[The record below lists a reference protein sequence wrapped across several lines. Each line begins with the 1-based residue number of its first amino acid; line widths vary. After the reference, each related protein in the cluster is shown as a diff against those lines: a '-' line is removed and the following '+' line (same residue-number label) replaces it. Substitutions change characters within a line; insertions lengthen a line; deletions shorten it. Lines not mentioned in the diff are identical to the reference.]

1 MENASNIV
9 LPKRKPGKLTLL
21 LSQMMGGKTSE
32 GFHILET
39 VGYAVRGLYVN
50 SGKDTRSTDSF
61 STHNTL
67 MSVSAMKDLNAD
79 MIKVIALSEIPDDII
94 SKYEVV
100 VTDESQF
107 YSDLPEV
114 VTRWV
119 DFFGIDVYVLGLS
132 GDYKRKNFGRI
143 HELLPLADHVKM
155 LRDTLCEVCALKK
168 IRTPALFTHRK
179 EDSSGAQVEV
189 GSSNYMPVCRGCYVE
204 LN

>member
-1 MENASNIV
+1 METPAI
-9 LPKRKPGKLTLL
+9 LFPRRKPGRIILILGSMK
-21 LSQMMGGKTSE
+21 SGKSSE

-39 VGYAVRGLYVN
+39 VGYAVRGLYIN
-50 SGKDTRSTDSF
+50 SNKDTRSTDPF

-67 MSVSAMKDLNAD
+67 LSVSAIKDLNAD
-79 MIKVIALSEIPDDII
+79 MIKVTTLSEIADDVI

-107 YSDLPEV
+107 YPDLPEA
-114 VTRWV
+114 VTKWV
-119 DFFGIDVYVLGLS
+119 DLFGIDVYVLGLS

-143 HELLPLADHVKM
+143 HELLALADDVKM

-168 IRTPALFTHRK
+168 IRTPALFTHRREDLSK
-179 EDSSGAQVEV
+179 EQVEV

>member
-1 MENASNIV
+1 METSNV
-9 LPKRKPGKLTLL
+9 VPGRKPGKIILIIGA
-21 LSQMMGGKTSE
+21 MMSGKSSE

-50 SGKDTRSTDSF
+50 SSFDIRSETPF
-61 STHNTL
+61 STHNTTL
-67 MSVSAMKDLNAD
+67 DISALRNLNAD
-79 MIKVIALSEIPDDII
+79 MVKVGSLAEISDEQA

-100 VTDESQF
+100 VLDESQF
-107 YSDLPEV
+107 YPDLPEV

-119 DFFGIDVYVLGLS
+119 ENLGIDVYVLGLS

-143 HELLPLADHVKM
+143 HELLALADDVKM

-168 IRTPALFTHRK
+168 IRTPALFTHRREDLTK
-179 EDSSGAQVEV
+179 EQVEV

>member
-1 MENASNIV
+1 METSNAVPN
-9 LPKRKPGKLTLL
+9 RKPGKIILIIGA
-21 LSQMMGGKTSE
+21 MMSGKSSE

-50 SGKDTRSTDSF
+50 SSFDIRSETSF
-61 STHNTL
+61 STHNTTL
-67 MSVSAMKDLNAD
+67 DISALRNLNAD
-79 MIKVIALSEIPDDII
+79 MVKVGSLSEISDEQA

-100 VTDESQF
+100 VLDESQF
-107 YSDLPEV
+107 YPDLPEV

-119 DFFGIDVYVLGLS
+119 ENLGIDVYVLGLS

-143 HELLPLADHVKM
+143 HELLALADDVKM

-168 IRTPALFTHRK
+168 IRTPALFTHRR
-179 EDSSGAQVEV
+179 EDLSREQVEV